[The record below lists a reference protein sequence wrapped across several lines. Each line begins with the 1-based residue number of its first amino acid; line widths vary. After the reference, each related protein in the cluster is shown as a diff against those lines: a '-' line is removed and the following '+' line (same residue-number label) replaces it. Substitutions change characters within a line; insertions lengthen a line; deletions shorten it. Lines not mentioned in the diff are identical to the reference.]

1 VLLERGLDLLEQDD
15 PGPLGDL
22 LSEIARLSDPHR
34 RLWAML
40 GLFERASQ
48 PPQRESA
55 AHAESLR
62 ALAAAGLDLLED
74 EPDEPALLWRV
85 AHLLDALGAQ
95 PAAGALSDAARGL
108 DPELLAELEQAG
120 IGAEGIQ
127 SAALPATASEE
138 LSSRALSLTE
148 RLGRESKQ
156 PRLSLCMI
164 VRDEEEML
172 GRCLGSVAGAVD
184 QIVVVDT
191 GSGDRSV
198 EIARSFGAEVISVEW
213 AGSFAEAR
221 NVSLDAAES
230 EWVLFLD
237 ADEVLIDGSRERLRE
252 LTRRTWCEGFDFTV
266 LNHTGDIE
274 DGTSVSHTALRMF
287 RNRPQHRFEGR
298 LHEQIADR
306 LPSFLPGRVRRSGL
320 AIEHFGYLKAV
331 RAQRA
336 KSERNIGL
344 LRLQQ
349 AEGPPGA
356 FLHFNLGS
364 EHAAAGDHEAALLE
378 FERAWSLL
386 ADPQAVEFAPALIRR
401 LIGAQRA
408 CARHE
413 EAVSLAREGLDLFPD
428 FTDLLFEQAL
438 AHAALG
444 ETELAVELFERCLAM
459 GDAPPRFPS
468 DAGCGSHL
476 ALVQLAELRR
486 EGGESAPALIL
497 LERCL
502 SEHPSYLGAIVPY
515 VGARLAN
522 GADGDSVVEMLGRVL
537 GGMSVQAR
545 LTLGQA
551 LRDHGQPVAAQ
562 KQLELVLEGTPDSD
576 LARVALAEVLIAQ
589 RLNGEAVGVLEG
601 VSPAGAHRLAVART
615 QLFAMLA
622 GGGEDRAA
630 VLEAT
635 ERARAGGMSGPE
647 LELFEAW
654 RALIWSGSTDLQ
666 PGLASVPRLLAMLET
681 LLLAQDFEGFEA
693 LLGLMARSSLPERE
707 RRELLAEMY
716 LRRGFHS
723 SAAEEWM
730 AVAGTAPDAR
740 AMLGLARV
748 ALARAMPQEAEQFAA
763 AALELG
769 GGEPAAALLS
779 ILQPMST

>member
-1 VLLERGLDLLEQDD
+1 VLLERGLALLERDES
-15 PGPLGDL
+15 GRLEGL
-22 LSEIARLSDPHR
+22 LTEIAALSDGDR
-34 RLWAML
+34 RLWVML
-40 GLFERASQ
+40 ALTEVSSERPARGSASHSDTLRGL
-48 PPQRESA
+48 
-55 AHAESLR
+55 
-62 ALAAAGLDLLED
+62 ALAGIELLEV
-74 EPDEPALLWRV
+74 EPDEPVLLWRV
-85 AHLLDALGAQ
+85 GRLLDVLGVS
-95 PAAGALSDAARGL
+95 AGARALLDAARGL
-108 DPELLAELEQAG
+108 DPELIAELEG
-120 IGAEGIQ
+120 EHGGADGARSRI
-127 SAALPATASEE
+127 SFAADSEE
-138 LSSRALSLTE
+138 LSGRALDLAE
-148 RLGRESKQ
+148 RVGRERKDL
-156 PRLSLCMI
+156 RLSLCMI

-172 GRCLGSVAGAVD
+172 ERCLGSVAGAVD

-191 GSGDRSV
+191 GSSDRSA
-198 EIARSFGAEVISVEW
+198 EIARSFGAEVIGVEW

-221 NVSLDAAES
+221 NVSLDAADG
-230 EWVLFLD
+230 EWILFLD
-237 ADEVLIDGSRERLRE
+237 ADEVLIDCSRERLRE

-287 RNRPQHRFEGR
+287 RNRPHHRFEGR
-298 LHEQIADR
+298 LHEQIAER

-349 AEGPPGA
+349 AEGPPSA

-378 FERAWSLL
+378 LEQAWSLL
-386 ADPQAVEFAPALIRR
+386 ADPRTVEFAPALIRR
-401 LIGAQRA
+401 LLGALRA

-413 EAVSLAREGLDLFPD
+413 QAISFAREGLELFPD
-428 FTDLLFEQAL
+428 FTDLVFEQAL

-444 ETELAVELFERCLAM
+444 QRELAAELFERCLEM
-459 GDAPPRFPS
+459 GDAPPRYPS
-468 DAGCGSHL
+468 DAGCGTHL
-476 ALVQLAELRR
+476 ALVAFAELRGAGD
-486 EGGESAPALIL
+486 ETAGALAL

-502 SEHPSYLGAIVPY
+502 SEHPGYLAAIVPY
-515 VGARLAN
+515 VGARLGD
-522 GADGDSVVEMLGRVL
+522 GADVDSLAEELGQLL
-537 GGMSVQAR
+537 GGLSVQAR
-545 LTLGQA
+545 LVLGQA
-551 LRDHGQPVAAQ
+551 LRDQGHAAAAQ
-562 KQLELVLEGTPDSD
+562 MQLELVLEGRPDSD

-589 RLNGEAVGVLEG
+589 RLNGQAVAVLEG
-601 VSPAGAHRLAVART
+601 VSSTGAHRLAAART
-615 QLFAMLA
+615 QLFALLA
-622 GGGEDRAA
+622 DGGEDHAA
-630 VLEAT
+630 VLDAT
-635 ERARAGGMSGPE
+635 ERARATGMRGSE

-654 RALIWSGSTDLQ
+654 WALIWSGSTDLQ
-666 PGLASVPRLLAMLET
+666 PRLAGIPRLLAMLET
-681 LLLAQDFEGFEA
+681 LLLAQDFEGFER
-693 LLGLMARSSLPERE
+693 LLGLMVRSPLDERE

-748 ALARAMPQEAEQFAA
+748 ALARAMPQEAEQFAG

-779 ILQPMST
+779 ILQPTST